1 MIFPIPAFPV
11 DADSNSTHRGISG
24 AMCVV
29 TFSKSFLQQVHTE
42 LQEQPP
48 CVVWMESEA
57 GKAGSCDT
65 AGISVLGQTDALGR
79 MEGQWLQHKPWTG
92 QTIFD

>member
-1 MIFPIPAFPV
+1 M
-11 DADSNSTHRGISG
+11 RGD
-24 AMCVV
+24 M
-29 TFSKSFLQQVHTE
+29 SFLQQVHTE

-65 AGISVLGQTDALGR
+65 AGILVLGQTDALGR

-92 QTIFD
+92 QTIFDQLLSSNISVQNFHDRN